1 MKGFA
6 GVLLAAV
13 IPLLK
18 RKKRAEAKNKQD
30 PSNNSTGGGG
40 SEESRGLTAVTLRQP
55 YIGPLHCC
63 IVLQSESERNTSSAA
78 SAASQT

>member
-30 PSNNSTGGGG
+30 PSNNSTGGG
-40 SEESRGLTAVTLRQP
+40 SKESTGLTAVTLRQP